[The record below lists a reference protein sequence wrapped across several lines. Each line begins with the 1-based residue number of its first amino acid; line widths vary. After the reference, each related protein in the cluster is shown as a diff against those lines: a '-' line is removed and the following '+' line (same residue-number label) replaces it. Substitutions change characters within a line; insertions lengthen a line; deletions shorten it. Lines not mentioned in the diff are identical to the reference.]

1 MSEEKEE
8 FIDVMEFS
16 GEQEVIR
23 NEDEMEKFARNFS
36 QKQIGSICRYVEPV
50 SGNATIDTLTEM
62 FERNPELRAVPVEE
76 YDRVVGIIDRNT
88 VEQATNT
95 ALKRFMAKNIIDLT
109 TKVSVIFQAKDYIEK
124 TLGRVSDLNKKFGM
138 VYFPVFDRRNF
149 FGLVSLDEFLERMD
163 DIRKKDLTNAS
174 IIQQHLF
181 PAEEDIAKLQ
191 FGITC
196 WNRMANTL
204 GGDFYKTFRLG
215 EFQSLI
221 CCCDVSGKNVASSLL
236 TVAAISFFEARKK
249 IPGIS
254 LDPVDILSEF
264 DDYLQD
270 VVPVGYFITGVFI
283 YIDLKKHFFQVFNC
297 GHTTT
302 YLVYADSSK
311 EDPNPKLASIQPEL
325 PPFAMGHVK
334 EALAKAKTADK
345 KPYLT
350 LSAKRGIHLDLYSD
364 GLTDMVN
371 DDGFRFDEQ
380 NTKNFFIG
388 LYTKPT
394 EDVAKEIKY
403 CVDNYIGKSMLPDD
417 VTVIDIRFDTMLF
430 V

>member
-1 MSEEKEE
+1 MSEIKEE

-23 NEDEMEKFARNFS
+23 DEDEMEKFARNFS
-36 QKQIGSICRYVEPV
+36 SKQIGSIARYVEPV

-62 FERNPELRAVPVEE
+62 FARNPDLRAVPVEE
-76 YDRVVGIIDRNT
+76 FDRVVGIIDRHT

-95 ALKRFMAKNIIDLT
+95 VIKRFMAKNIIDLT
-109 TKVSVIFQAKDYIEK
+109 TKISVIFQAKDYIEK
-124 TLGRVSDLNKKFGM
+124 NLGRVSDLNKKFGM

-149 FGLVSLDEFLERMD
+149 YGLVSLDEFLERMD
-163 DIRKKDLTNAS
+163 EIRKQDLEKASAIQTN
-174 IIQQHLF
+174 LF
-181 PAEEDIAKLQ
+181 PTAEDIAKLQ

-196 WNRMANTL
+196 WNRMANTV

-221 CCCDVSGKNVASSLL
+221 CCCDVSGKNVAASLL

-249 IPGIS
+249 I
-254 LDPVDILSEF
+254 L
-264 DDYLQD
+264 
-270 VVPVGYFITGVFI
+270 GVFI
-283 YIDLKKHFFQVFNC
+283 YIDLKKHYFQVFNC
-297 GHTTT
+297 GHTTS
-302 YLVYADSSK
+302 YLVYADSGK
-311 EDPNPKLASIQPEL
+311 EDPNPKVASIEPAL
-325 PPFAMGHVK
+325 PPFGMGQLK
-334 EALAKAKTADK
+334 AALLKSKTEEK

-364 GLTDMVN
+364 GFTDMVN

-380 NTKNFFIG
+380 NARNFFIG

-417 VTVIDIRFDTMLF
+417 VTVIDIRFDSMLF

>member
-1 MSEEKEE
+1 MSGVESE
-8 FIDVMEFS
+8 FIDAMEFT
-16 GEQEVIR
+16 GEQEVVR
-23 NEDEMEKFARNFS
+23 NENGTENFAKDFS
-36 QKQIGSICRYVEPV
+36 PKQIGSIAKYIEPV
-50 SGNATIDTLTEM
+50 NGSATIDTLIEM
-62 FERNPELRAVPVEE
+62 FERNPDLRAVPVEE
-76 YDRVVGIIDRNT
+76 YDRVVGIIDRHT
-88 VEQATNT
+88 VEEATST
-95 ALKRFMAKNIIDLT
+95 AFKRFMSRTIIEMT

-124 TLGRVSDLNKKFGM
+124 TLGRISELNKKFGM

-149 FGLVSLDEFLERMD
+149 FGIVALDEFLDRMD
-163 DIRKKDLTNAS
+163 EIRKQDLDKAS
-174 IIQQHLF
+174 QIQRSLF
-181 PAEEDIAKLQ
+181 PSTDDLSKFQ

-204 GGDFYKTFRLG
+204 GGDFYKTFKLG

-221 CCCDVSGKNVASSLL
+221 CCCDVSGKNVAASLL
-236 TVAAISFFEARKK
+236 TVAAISFFEARRKL
-249 IPGIS
+249 PNIS

-270 VVPVGYFITGVFI
+270 VVPVGNFITGVFV

-302 YLVYADSSK
+302 YLVYANSSK
-311 EDPNPKLASIQPEL
+311 DDPRPKVASIEPKL
-325 PPFAMGHVK
+325 PPFGMGSVK
-334 EALAKAKTADK
+334 SNLENSKKEDT

-350 LSAKRGIHLDLYSD
+350 LAAKKGIHLELYSD

-371 DDGFRFDEQ
+371 EDGFRFEDQ
-380 NTKNFFIG
+380 NAKNFFID

-394 EDVAKEIKY
+394 ADVAKEIKY
-403 CVDNYIGKSMLPDD
+403 CVDNYIGNSMLPDD
-417 VTVIDIRFDTMLF
+417 ITVIDIRFDSMLF

>member
-1 MSEEKEE
+1 MSEIKEE

-23 NEDEMEKFARNFS
+23 DEDEMEKFARNFS
-36 QKQIGSICRYVEPV
+36 SKQIGSIARYVEPV

-62 FERNPELRAVPVEE
+62 FARNPDLRAVPVEE
-76 YDRVVGIIDRNT
+76 FDRVVGIIDRHT

-95 ALKRFMAKNIIDLT
+95 VIKHFMAKNIIDLT
-109 TKVSVIFQAKDYIEK
+109 TKISVIFQAKDYIEK
-124 TLGRVSDLNKKFGM
+124 NLGRVSDLNKKFGM

-149 FGLVSLDEFLERMD
+149 YGLVSLDEFLERMD
-163 DIRKKDLTNAS
+163 EIRKQDLEKASAIQTN
-174 IIQQHLF
+174 LF
-181 PAEEDIAKLQ
+181 PTAEDIAKLQ

-196 WNRMANTL
+196 WNRMANTV

-221 CCCDVSGKNVASSLL
+221 CCCDVSGKNVAASLL

-254 LDPVDILSEF
+254 LDPADILTEF

-283 YIDLKKHFFQVFNC
+283 YIDLKKHYFQVFNC
-297 GHTTT
+297 GHTTS
-302 YLVYADSSK
+302 YLVYADSGK
-311 EDPNPKLASIQPEL
+311 EDPNPKVASIEPAL
-325 PPFAMGHVK
+325 PPFGMGQLK
-334 EALAKAKTADK
+334 AALLKSKTEEK

-364 GLTDMVN
+364 GFTDMVN

-380 NTKNFFIG
+380 NARNFFIG

-417 VTVIDIRFDTMLF
+417 VTVIDIRFDSMLF